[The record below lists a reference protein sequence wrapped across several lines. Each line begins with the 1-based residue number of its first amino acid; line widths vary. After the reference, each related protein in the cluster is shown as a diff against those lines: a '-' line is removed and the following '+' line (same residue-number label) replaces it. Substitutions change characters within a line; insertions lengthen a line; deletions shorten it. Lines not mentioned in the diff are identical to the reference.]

1 MDPDSSKPAY
11 SEKKRE
17 HDIASHIFSNSAVM
31 LGLCL
36 TIISIVHGESRA
48 YQVKTVVDDIIA
60 LNALI
65 FLAACFLS
73 YAVLRSRHLH
83 RMKRVESIADA
94 VFLLGMTGMA
104 VAAVM
109 LVWTLM

>member
-1 MDPDSSKPAY
+1 MQKDPSKPTA
-11 SEKKRE
+11 SDTRRE

-60 LNALI
+60 MNALI

-83 RMKRVESIADA
+83 RMKRVESIADV

-104 VAAVM
+104 VASAL